1 MLLFFFLKVEDSDPE
16 DEGEE
21 AEEPAGDGGD
31 DDDDEE
37 EDEEELED
45 PREKI
50 LEGCNESPKCAKAKL
65 ELDTCNQ
72 RVGSKS
78 STEETCVQELFDF
91 MECADHCVSGMWK
104 IGYF

>member
-21 AEEPAGDGGD
+21 AEEPAGDGG

-91 MECADHCVSGMWK
+91 MECADHCVSGMWN